1 VTAAPDLVSDRDSG
15 AYRFGLEPHADE
27 LERYTVFVRFT
38 YSPEP
43 GDFVIEEIDVDAAS
57 AAAART
63 VAHAA
68 LDAHYD
74 EGGRIQDVVHRPR
87 GVMYL

>member
-1 VTAAPDLVSDRDSG
+1 MTGGLVSDRESG
-15 AYRFGLEPHADE
+15 AFRFGLEPHADE

-43 GDFVIEEIDVDAAS
+43 GDYVIEEIDVDAPS
-57 AAAART
+57 ERDARA
-63 VAHAA
+63 VARAA
-68 LDAHYD
+68 LDAHY
-74 EGGRIQDVVHRPR
+74 EPGGRIQDVVHRPR